1 VSTINLDVAVVGG
14 GIAGLWISSVLQAA
28 GYNIAL
34 FEQTALGSVQTLAS
48 QGIIHGGTKYALT
61 GKLTGSS
68 EAVRAMPGR
77 WKQHLAGERQPDL
90 SASKINT
97 PHQWMWDA
105 GGISSKISSFFA
117 SKLMSSRVQQ
127 VSASQLPDLLQGKG
141 VYQLQEPVLDVQ
153 SVLQILSGGVPAYQ
167 AKVTTEGLT
176 ESGHLKLT
184 AKSAGQEQSVVASL
198 VVNAAGKGNE
208 ELQKAPMQV
217 RPLHMVMVKGDLPA
231 IWGHVIEAN
240 ANPRI
245 TMTSHIA
252 QDGQTV
258 WYIGGQL
265 AESGVA
271 IDAQQ
276 QIAAAKK
283 ELNTIFPGIN
293 CEQMAWATL
302 KIDRAEGQQSDGSRP
317 SKPVIHSKGK
327 QITVWPTKLVFA
339 PMVADE
345 VMQWVKDSG
354 LQPSQIGGDVNQ
366 QNKLDLPVASVGIYP
381 WDSAEWY

>member
-1 VSTINLDVAVVGG
+1 
-14 GIAGLWISSVLQAA
+14 
-28 GYNIAL
+28 
-34 FEQTALGSVQTLAS
+34 
-48 QGIIHGGTKYALT
+48 
-61 GKLTGSS
+61 
-68 EAVRAMPGR
+68 MPGR

-240 ANPRI
+240 ANPRL